1 MPQHR
6 DPIVMEVDGDLAA
19 IPHNL
24 LVSPKARQPTRQAG
38 GIQAVQFI
46 DVVSVC
52 NFDHKDGVIHIGFM
66 VGSHITWSRTFSLG
80 AVGAWLRNHVHY
92 TLTSDYQ
99 IVCKFDLV
107 AEGEGNYVG
116 DRVQMNV
123 NGYYLEPYTSP

>member
-6 DPIVMEVDGDLAA
+6 DPIIIEVDDNLRDD
-19 IPHNL
+19 PNNL
-24 LVSPKARQPTRQAG
+24 LITPKARQPTRQAG

-52 NFDHKDGVIHIGFM
+52 NYDHATGYIDIGFM
-66 VGSHITWSRTFSLG
+66 VGTHITWSRTFALG
-80 AVGAWLRNHVHY
+80 AAGHWLRNHVHY

-99 IVCKFDLV
+99 IVCRFHIV
-107 AEGEGNYVG
+107 TEGDGNYVG
-116 DRVQMNV
+116 DHVHMNV